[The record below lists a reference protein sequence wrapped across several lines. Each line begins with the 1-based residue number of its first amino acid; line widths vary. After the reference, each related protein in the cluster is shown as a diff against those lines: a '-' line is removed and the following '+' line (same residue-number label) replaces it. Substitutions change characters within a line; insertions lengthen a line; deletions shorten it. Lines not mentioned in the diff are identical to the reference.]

1 MYLPLSTSAAFGVAF
16 GILYKAASTLGRKRK
31 KRGLNLLGEGEEEEE
46 EDARSLSFKF
56 QDFLWHGKVLP
67 VKIIALFGRFNSYGA
82 NQTVQGVVCTVK
94 RN

>member
-46 EDARSLSFKF
+46 EDASSLSFKF
-56 QDFLWHGKVLP
+56 QDFLWHGKADGQDFRL
-67 VKIIALFGRFNSYGA
+67 IRQINF
-82 NQTVQGVVCTVK
+82 VCVCK
-94 RN
+94 KADQ